1 VAKSH
6 MYFSAEYPGLGGA
19 VVTVY
24 TVVSERATQ
33 ILVEKKG
40 SDAVQMLYAQARVI
54 QNPSFFGWVVVAD
67 YFSRCMHNNLSLLK
81 KGDPKPTKFECQ
93 MGYVVEFDCAH
104 LKLLQSYGDSNI
116 LRDSVGDLIPTV
128 AGEASSRIGK
138 PLAWNQ
144 GGYNVVRLEMGL
156 DGTLHL
162 RFGQV
167 TNPVTH
173 SLKLR
178 YFREFTSFLSD
189 ANYVVASIEIG
200 VIVPTAE
207 LDKFRITHAQVTG
220 AGLLNTVPV
229 YPRVDATTWQQSN
242 EQDQIVVYGLDIIK

>member
-1 VAKSH
+1 MGVFSTSEILSASCFNFSTMRPGVMVLLTVCLERESRRPYGTKSAILSFDLGPRSSVAKSH

-128 AGEASSRIGK
+128 AGEASSKIGK
-138 PLAWNQ
+138 PLAWNK
-144 GGYNVVRLEMGL
+144 GGYDVVRVKMGSGWNSSFAFRPGHKVS
-156 DGTLHL
+156 DP
-162 RFGQV
+162 FPKA
-167 TNPVTH
+167 PV
-173 SLKLR
+173 
-178 YFREFTSFLSD
+178 LS
-189 ANYVVASIEIG
+189 
-200 VIVPTAE
+200 
-207 LDKFRITHAQVTG
+207 
-220 AGLLNTVPV
+220 
-229 YPRVDATTWQQSN
+229 
-242 EQDQIVVYGLDIIK
+242 

>member
-1 VAKSH
+1 
-6 MYFSAEYPGLGGA
+6 
-19 VVTVY
+19 VY
-24 TVVSERATQ
+24 TVVSERASQ

-40 SDAVQMLYAQARVI
+40 SDTVQMLYAQARAI
-54 QNPSFFGWVVVAD
+54 QNPSFFGWVVEAD
-67 YFSRCMHNNLSLLK
+67 YFSRCRHNNLILLK

-93 MGYVVEFDCAH
+93 MGSVVEFDCAH

-116 LRDSVGDLIPTV
+116 LRDSVGDLMPTV
-128 AGEASSRIGK
+128 AGEASSKIGK
-138 PLAWNQ
+138 PFAWNQ
-144 GGYNVVRLEMGL
+144 GGYDVVRVEMGL

-167 TNPVTH
+167 TKSATH
-173 SLKLR
+173 SLKLQ

-200 VIVPTAE
+200 FIVPTAE
-207 LDKFRITHAQVTG
+207 LDKFRITHAQVAG

-229 YPRVDATTWQQSN
+229 YPGVDATTWQQSK
-242 EQDQIVVYGLDIIK
+242 EQDQIVVYGLDIKK